1 MKGPLKFFIDIG
13 PLIVFFIFYKKTN
26 NIIDAIIPLI
36 IATTIAILVSYIIE
50 KKIPVMPTF
59 AGILILFFGGLT
71 LYFKDPIFIKMKPT
85 IINILFAAIL
95 VGGNFFQKPLL
106 KYILGSAINLQDRGW
121 FELSKRWAMFF
132 ILLAILNEFIWR
144 NFSDNIW
151 VNFKVFGILILTI
164 IFSATQLNLIK
175 KYKKDN

>member
-1 MKGPLKFFIDIG
+1 MITSDHKG
-13 PLIVFFIFYKKTN
+13 
-26 NIIDAIIPLI
+26 
-36 IATTIAILVSYIIE
+36 
-50 KKIPVMPTF
+50 M
-59 AGILILFFGGLT
+59 
-71 LYFKDPIFIKMKPT
+71 
-85 IINILFAAIL
+85 IL